1 MLRRCSFSVGR
12 RIRETAPFEAQA
24 LFVWSGL
31 AGDLSM
37 STLPTVFLLHCH
49 SHYSLKISCRF
60 GESLEG
66 QVKGM
71 GSRYSTEKS
80 GQSS

>member
-1 MLRRCSFSVGR
+1 MLKRYSFLVGR
-12 RIRETAPFEAQA
+12 RIRETAPFQTQA

-37 STLPTVFLLHCH
+37 FILATVFFLHCY
-49 SHYSLKISCRF
+49 SHYLLKISCRL

-66 QVKGM
+66 QVRDTALR
-71 GSRYSTEKS
+71 SRDKAAEKT
-80 GQSS
+80 